1 MEAPGV
7 VAAVP
12 ANRFA
17 PRESGKVWL
26 AIIHATRG
34 KGTQASQ
41 ARATINWFRDGRAFP
56 DGSSHGSW
64 GSSASGVVAD
74 DGHITR
80 FHAGSPLLWRSTW
93 AAGFGG
99 LGPKFEWGADAVG
112 VSLEHAQS
120 VHLEDYTEAQYR
132 GSARYWAWVRAL
144 QREAGQEPI
153 PLVRVASWNQKKGA
167 PIPRGFLGHEDLE
180 NGRKLKKSD
189 PGGKFDYDRLFAAI
203 REAERDA
210 RITATATG
218 VPVAAFTPDPGPAG
232 HVLLERRVSALE
244 TAMAEN
250 TKARESL
257 TRELAAWRD
266 RVHGQRQAHER
277 RGQLAVMCPRCGG
290 HLFPQPTA
298 HEGPWCIKCG
308 EITERRA
315 PTTEE
320 QQPKRK
326 RLPRDT
332 ML

>member
-41 ARATINWFRDGRAFP
+41 ARATINWFSDGRPFP

-74 DGHITR
+74 NGNITR
-80 FHAGSPLLWRSTW
+80 FHSGSPLLWRSTW

-167 PIPRGFLGHEDLE
+167 PIPRGFLGHQDLE

-203 REAERDA
+203 REAERGADSPA
-210 RITATATG
+210 KA
-218 VPVAAFTPDPGPAG
+218 PVAPVARPRAEGGGIAHDD
-232 HVLLERRVSALE
+232 LLRRLSALE
-244 TAMAEN
+244 AAVE
-250 TKARESL
+250 AS
-257 TRELAAWRD
+257 TRERAAILD
-266 RVHGQRQAHER
+266 RLQAAAR
-277 RGQLAVMCPRCGG
+277 VV
-290 HLFPQPTA
+290 T
-298 HEGPWCIKCG
+298 G
-308 EITERRA
+308 E
-315 PTTEE
+315 
-320 QQPKRK
+320 
-326 RLPRDT
+326 DN
-332 ML
+332 